1 MKILLLTK
9 NNPVEIID
17 VVRRLNNH
25 FNNMEKCIVVSPQL
39 TAWMVEEAKGYP
51 YMLVYYNAI
60 KIVEKNKDELAS
72 KAENF
77 IMVGTTDMASK
88 SWYDIIVGIDNPDIE
103 DYTDFPQE
111 NNVDHINCFSLKHAD
126 VIFNDFSELLTFLY
140 KVMENKN
147 ELQ

>member
-1 MKILLLTK
+1 
-9 NNPVEIID
+9 
-17 VVRRLNNH
+17 
-25 FNNMEKCIVVSPQL
+25 
-39 TAWMVEEAKGYP
+39 
-51 YMLVYYNAI
+51 MLVYYNAI